1 MKYFGWQVRLGLLLV
16 ALSAVL
22 YIINFIIFRDVR
34 DLFFYLSIDTAFLP
48 FEVLLV
54 ILVIEQAISER
65 EKSLMLEKLNMV
77 IGAFYSEVGTD
88 LLKYFSDFDPHSDKI
103 RKNLKLTDNW
113 SEKDFLDAGKRII
126 NFDYIIEL
134 KRNDFHALFFLE
146 TIHEFLIGKRKFL
159 LALLENPNLLEHET
173 FTELLQ
179 AVFHLTEELEKRED
193 VRRLPDADYTHLAL
207 DTKRAYVR
215 LVHEWLRYMEHL
227 MTNYPYLFSL
237 ALRTNPFD
245 PDASVKIQ
253 D

>member
-65 EKSLMLEKLNMV
+65 EKSLKLEKLNMV
-77 IGAFYSEVGTD
+77 IGAFFSEVGTD
-88 LLKYFSDFDPHSDKI
+88 LLRYISDFDLNSDKI
-103 RKNLKLTDNW
+103 RKILKLTKNW
-113 SEKDFLDAGKRII
+113 SEKEFLDAGLQIKKIDFSVII
-126 NFDYIIEL
+126 T
-134 KRNDFHALFFLE
+134 RNDFKALFFLE
-146 TIHEFLIGKRKFL
+146 TVKEFLIGKRKFL
-159 LALLENPNLLEHET
+159 IALLQNPNLLEHET

-179 AVFHLTEELEKRED
+179 AVFHLTEELEKRVD